1 MLPEL
6 SLNALGITPRVDI
19 MLIGTWVSQ
28 LSKQPQVWSTRDDM
42 KSPMKLSEAS
52 GEQGEA
58 GDL

>member
-1 MLPEL
+1 
-6 SLNALGITPRVDI
+6 

-42 KSPMKLSEAS
+42 KSPMMSEAS

>member
-1 MLPEL
+1 
-6 SLNALGITPRVDI
+6 